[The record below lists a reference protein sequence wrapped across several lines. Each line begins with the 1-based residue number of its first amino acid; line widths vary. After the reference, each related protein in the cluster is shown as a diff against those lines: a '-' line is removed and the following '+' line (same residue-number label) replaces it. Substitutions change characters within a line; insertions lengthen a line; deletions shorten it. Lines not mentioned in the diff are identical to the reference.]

1 VTENPVSEQLAPAET
16 NIDSEINFSPPKS
29 DKSDVES
36 EISNDEEYP
45 FNSD

>member
-1 VTENPVSEQLAPAET
+1 MTENPVSEQPAPAET
-16 NIDSEINFSPPKS
+16 NIDSEINFSPPES

-36 EISNDEEYP
+36 EISNNDEYP